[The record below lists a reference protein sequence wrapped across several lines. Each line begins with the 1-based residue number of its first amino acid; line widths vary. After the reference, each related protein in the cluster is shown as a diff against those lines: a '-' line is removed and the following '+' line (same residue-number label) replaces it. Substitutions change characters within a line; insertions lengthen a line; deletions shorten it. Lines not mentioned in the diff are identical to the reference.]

1 VTDLSRGKFQGRKP
15 AGRYHHGDLQQ
26 ALLDAASRLVERQ
39 GVATL
44 SLRAVA
50 RELGVTHMAVYHH
63 YRDRVDL
70 LAAVAT
76 LGFERLGQA
85 LREHVGGVQ
94 DPGRAF
100 FLVGE
105 AYVLFA
111 VAHPGFFRVM
121 FSPEL
126 EPVRQAEPLA
136 GTTAAAYAVF
146 TDRVRAALP
155 GRADTTT
162 AATAAW
168 ALVHGLA
175 VLLLE
180 RQLSP
185 GPLPPGPLSPDA
197 VRPIVRAVLREARIG
212 ADHDPLRGAGA

>member
-1 VTDLSRGKFQGRKP
+1 M
-15 AGRYHHGDLQQ
+15 
-26 ALLDAASRLVERQ
+26 DAASRLVERQ

-63 YRDRVDL
+63 YRDRLDL

-76 LGFERLGQA
+76 LGFARLGQA
-85 LREHVGGVQ
+85 LREHVRDVP

-100 FLVGE
+100 ALVGE

-126 EPVRQAEPLA
+126 EQVRQVEPLA

-155 GRADTTT
+155 ERTDTTT

-185 GPLPPGPLSPDA
+185 GTASPQPLSPDA
-197 VRPIVRAVLREARIG
+197 VGPIVRAVLREVRIG
-212 ADHDPLRGAGA
+212 ASYDPPSGYGPQR